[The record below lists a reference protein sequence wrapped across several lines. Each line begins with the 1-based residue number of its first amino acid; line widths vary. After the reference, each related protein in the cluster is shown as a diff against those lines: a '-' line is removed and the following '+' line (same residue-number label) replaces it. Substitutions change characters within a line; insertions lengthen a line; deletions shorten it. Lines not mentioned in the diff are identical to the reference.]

1 MTFVMSETAKDYE
14 KAVGSIKNRGYT
26 ICGLII
32 DGKQREVRTHALT
45 TGNCAIK
52 LPMKFFFPTFVAVLH
67 LTLECAQMGYKL
79 IFNLCI

>member
-52 LPMKFFFPTFVAVLH
+52 LPMKFFFYICNCVALD
-67 LTLECAQMGYKL
+67 TGMCEK
-79 IFNLCI
+79 